1 MARERK
7 ILGRGALPGVRER
20 RAACGVAFDG
30 LWNEVIVRTEA
41 SAKEHT
47 GFDCIEDHRY
57 GLLLSNGVLIFMCLI
72 ATMIRIYDAIR
83 MPNVC
88 TKP

>member
-1 MARERK
+1 MGYETRSSY
-7 ILGRGALPGVRER
+7 ALKHRPRS
-20 RAACGVAFDG
+20 
-30 LWNEVIVRTEA
+30 L
-41 SAKEHT
+41 S